1 MDKICCRFL
10 GSIIL
15 VFFLTSCEKNEIDYS
30 QRTKFFENNYL
41 PVQTDTQITC
51 LTYNIQCGFPIDKDP
66 WTIDDIST
74 QSHLDELV
82 EVIQSINPDIV
93 CLQEVPL
100 NRYNSEV
107 KDVVRY
113 LATQLQMNVSYG
125 THGYND
131 PTGIWPVEG
140 QWGVATLTKYE
151 IQEADIVEIEYQDVW
166 SRRSILVTKL
176 VLNGEPLFVYNLHY
190 MWGTP
195 GTLSNTL
202 SLLGEHAANKQI
214 MMGDFNAIN
223 TDMPEFPAAGYHETF
238 TIGGSSITSI
248 DMIYINPS
256 MFDVINTGLIVGS
269 DTVSDH
275 PAIFGTLDPIN

>member
-1 MDKICCRFL
+1 MNRFAL
-10 GSIIL
+10 YIL
-15 VFFLTSCEKNEIDYS
+15 FLTLFLFTSCKEQQIEIDYT
-30 QRTKFFENNYL
+30 QRMKYVENNYL

-66 WTIDDIST
+66 WTIVDIST

-82 EVIQSINPDIV
+82 DVIQSIDPDIV

-107 KDVVRY
+107 KDVVGY
-113 LATQLQMNVSYG
+113 LATQLQMNISYG

-131 PTGIWPVEG
+131 PTGIWPVHG

-151 IQEADIVEIEYQDVW
+151 IVEADIVEVEYLDVW
-166 SRRSILVTKL
+166 RRRSILVTEL
-176 VLNGEPLFVYNLHY
+176 ILNGEPIFVYNLHY

-195 GTLSNTL
+195 NNLSNTL
-202 SLLGEHAANKQI
+202 YLLSQHGTEKQI
-214 MMGDFNAIN
+214 MMGDFNDEGMN
-223 TDMPEFPAAGYHETF
+223 MPEFPAAGYQETY
-238 TIGGSSITSI
+238 TLSGASMTSI
-248 DMIYINPS
+248 DMIYINPL
-256 MFDVINTGLIVGS
+256 MFNVWNAEFIIGS

-275 PAIFGTLDPIN
+275 HAVYSILKPN